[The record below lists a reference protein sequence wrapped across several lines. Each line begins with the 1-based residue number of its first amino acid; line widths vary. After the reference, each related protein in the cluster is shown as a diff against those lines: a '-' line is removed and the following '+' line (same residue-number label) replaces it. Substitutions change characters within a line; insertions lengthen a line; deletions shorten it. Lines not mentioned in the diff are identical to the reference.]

1 MLETH
6 FTDNK
11 FSELLV
17 TVDDFAA
24 SMSKVGPSIQRGYE
38 TVVEKKGWDDIGGLE
53 DVKKVRSHYHVYY
66 ILYYSRKATL
76 TIDGRLRN
84 LSKQPSGRSC
94 TKIRSKD

>member
-1 MLETH
+1 MLQLQ

-17 TVDDFAA
+17 TIDDFAA

-53 DVKKVRSHYHVYY
+53 DVKKVRSHVHV
-66 ILYYSRKATL
+66 
-76 TIDGRLRN
+76 
-84 LSKQPSGRSC
+84 
-94 TKIRSKD
+94 